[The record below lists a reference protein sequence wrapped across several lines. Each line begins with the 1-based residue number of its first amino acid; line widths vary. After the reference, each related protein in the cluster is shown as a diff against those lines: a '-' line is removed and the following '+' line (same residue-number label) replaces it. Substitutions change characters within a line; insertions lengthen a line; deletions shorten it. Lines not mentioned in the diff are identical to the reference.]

1 MRLRVG
7 IDQRHRRRLAVEDLG
22 DRGGRLLVA
31 DWARAVVWARAVT
44 CSSPATTHFEQQQ
57 TTHEVFAERRR
68 KVVAKLGG
76 GVAVVFGASRG
87 GGGISAVEAP
97 FFQDPDFAWL
107 TGISDE
113 PGAILVMAPG
123 ERLFRETLLLPSRA
137 TRRPNAGTASACR
150 SVPRSSAA
158 PALRGCSGHRAS
170 ARS

>member
-1 MRLRVG
+1 MMIDRRALLAGMAATGAALPLQAQVFPPVG
-7 IDQRHRRRLAVEDLG
+7 FGTPLG
-22 DRGGRLLVA
+22 
-31 DWARAVVWARAVT
+31 T
-44 CSSPATTHFEQQQ
+44 SPFPP
-57 TTHEVFAERRR
+57 EVFAERRR

-113 PGAILVMAPG
+113 PGAILVMARG